1 MTPVTIP
8 QNKSKLLSYLLLSLA
23 FVTGGIWLWGVADD
37 YSGFKH
43 WKALV
48 GAVIGV
54 PFFGLGVVI
63 FGFKLFDPR
72 PGLVLNDQGVHRM
85 GLFGFQPVIRW
96 EHITYCTIAKVKRT
110 TILLIHVDNAEDVL
124 ARLSP
129 IARWSQR
136 MALSQFGT
144 PHSVSSNALRISIH
158 ELKELIE
165 KGAAAHRDR
174 V

>member
-8 QNKSKLLSYLLLSLA
+8 QNKSKLSGYLLLSLA
-23 FVTGGIWLWGVADD
+23 FVAGGIWLWRVADD

-43 WKALV
+43 WKAIV

-72 PGLVLNDQGVHRM
+72 PGLVLNEQGVHRM

-110 TILLIHVDNAEDVL
+110 TILLVHVDNVEEVL

-136 MALSQFGT
+136 MALAQFGT
-144 PHSVSSNALRISIH
+144 PHSITSNGLRIGIE
-158 ELKELIE
+158 ELKDLIE
-165 KGAAAHRDR
+165 KGAAAHRAR
-174 V
+174 P